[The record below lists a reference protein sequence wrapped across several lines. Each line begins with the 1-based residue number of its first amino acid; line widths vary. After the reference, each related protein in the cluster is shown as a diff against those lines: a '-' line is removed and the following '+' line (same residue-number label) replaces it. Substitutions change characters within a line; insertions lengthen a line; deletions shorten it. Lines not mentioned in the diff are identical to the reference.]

1 MTLAVDQPHQP
12 HWVRRSEVVTPSG
25 VRATVRPL
33 SAPGVGLLAALV
45 GAWGGICVFVG
56 PYFGYRPT
64 SATTWQWT
72 TNNWL
77 LHLLPGAVALA
88 AGVMIMTLSPVR
100 RGAGVRSA
108 LGLAALVVTAAGAW
122 FVIGPALW
130 PTFQSTPAYAT
141 GTGAWTS
148 FWNQL
153 GANLGPGVLLAF
165 FGGMA
170 LKASIARPALAVGEP
185 AEAAARPEAVGP
197 AAGANRGLT
206 GAEAGRES
214 PEARQERVRSDE
226 EAATTSQPAAADYR
240 RADETRGPVRA
251 GSDEDMTTT
260 SQPAAADY
268 RPADETRGPV
278 RAGSDEDVATTSQPA
293 VDDPRRADE
302 TGGPARA

>member
-1 MTLAVDQPHQP
+1 
-12 HWVRRSEVVTPSG
+12 
-25 VRATVRPL
+25 
-33 SAPGVGLLAALV
+33 VGLLSALV

-56 PYFGYRPT
+56 PYFGYAPT

-88 AGVMIMTLSPVR
+88 AGVMIMTLSPAR
-100 RGAGVRSA
+100 RGEGVRSA
-108 LGLAALVVTAAGAW
+108 LGLAALLVTATGAW

-153 GANLGPGVLLAF
+153 GANLGPGLLLAF

-185 AEAAARPEAVGP
+185 TGEAAVDP

-206 GAEAGRES
+206 GAETARASG
-214 PEARQERVRSDE
+214 PERARSDRDM
-226 EAATTSQPAAADYR
+226 AASPSGPAADDYR
-240 RADETRGPVRA
+240 RAEDNREPVRA
-251 GSDEDMTTT
+251 GSDEDMT
-260 SQPAAADY
+260 
-268 RPADETRGPV
+268 R
-278 RAGSDEDVATTSQPA
+278 SDEDTASASRPA
-293 VDDPRRADE
+293 ADDSRRADE
-302 TGGPARA
+302 TGPAGPGMNPAPPKP